1 MRERWILW
9 GASLSPY
16 ALKLDAML
24 RRSGVDFMWR
34 PAGGGRLENLRLGW
48 RLERLRAGRL
58 TIDYPPMSELDELPQ
73 VPFLLSNDGRNLY
86 DSSALATWID
96 ERSPHTQPLVPAEPL
111 ARFVA
116 RLIDE
121 YFDEFGLYMA
131 HHNRWVT
138 SARTNDAGHR
148 LSGEFGFVWAG
159 PQRSFGSRWFSA
171 RQVRRLPYLFSV
183 APQTPD
189 FDDLP
194 PALRP
199 PAREGFP
206 PTHELLDRSFLRMLE
221 RMELVL
227 SDRPYLLGDRFTVA
241 DASAFG
247 QLDMNLSDPTA
258 NEIIEVRAPLTHAW
272 IRRIEDGRFEE
283 RPVPDEALELGGRL
297 GGLLEEIGRV
307 FVPLMRQNEAAYERE
322 VASGAPPDSTYYNE
336 SAFDAGRALY
346 DGEIDGTPF
355 RAVVKTF
362 QVAVWRGLC
371 AQWRALDP
379 DKRRDLP
386 ISLD

>member
-138 SARTNDAGHR
+138 SAR
-148 LSGEFGFVWAG
+148 G
-159 PQRSFGSRWFSA
+159 PR
-171 RQVRRLPYLFSV
+171 
-183 APQTPD
+183 
-189 FDDLP
+189 
-194 PALRP
+194 
-199 PAREGFP
+199 
-206 PTHELLDRSFLRMLE
+206 
-221 RMELVL
+221 
-227 SDRPYLLGDRFTVA
+227 
-241 DASAFG
+241 
-247 QLDMNLSDPTA
+247 
-258 NEIIEVRAPLTHAW
+258 
-272 IRRIEDGRFEE
+272 
-283 RPVPDEALELGGRL
+283 
-297 GGLLEEIGRV
+297 
-307 FVPLMRQNEAAYERE
+307 
-322 VASGAPPDSTYYNE
+322 
-336 SAFDAGRALY
+336 
-346 DGEIDGTPF
+346 
-355 RAVVKTF
+355 
-362 QVAVWRGLC
+362 
-371 AQWRALDP
+371 
-379 DKRRDLP
+379 
-386 ISLD
+386 